1 MVQSRGPET
10 ISAIPVGLFP
20 GGGLHCVYPYA
31 YPIQA
36 CINAACA
43 LKICLSLTFASVD
56 TERLYSMVFQEI
68 CDRYE
73 KKYTWEVKSLVMGK
87 KALEAAQIV
96 IDVLR
101 LPMAKE
107 ELLEESERMLRDVFP
122 TAALMPGAEKLI
134 HHLRKHHVPV
144 AVATSSGALSF
155 EMKTSR
161 HKEFFGLFH
170 HVVLGDDPAV
180 RGGKPHP
187 DIFLTCAE
195 RFVPPAPVDK
205 CLVFED
211 APNGVEAAL
220 AAGMQVVMVPDANL
234 HRDLTSKA
242 TLVLGSLQDFQPE
255 LFGLPPYE

>member
-1 MVQSRGPET
+1 MVQSRGPES

-122 TAALMPGAEKLI
+122 TAALMPGA
-134 HHLRKHHVPV
+134 VPARCPGRV
-144 AVATSSGALSF
+144 RARHPCSCTSLGTSSPG
-155 EMKTSR
+155 
-161 HKEFFGLFH
+161 H
-170 HVVLGDDPAV
+170 
-180 RGGKPHP
+180 
-187 DIFLTCAE
+187 AE
-195 RFVPPAPVDK
+195 RVRVPCDFSDTPSLGLQGP
-205 CLVFED
+205 LVRI
-211 APNGVEAAL
+211 A
-220 AAGMQVVMVPDANL
+220 
-234 HRDLTSKA
+234 
-242 TLVLGSLQDFQPE
+242 
-255 LFGLPPYE
+255 

>member
-1 MVQSRGPET
+1 MAAPG
-10 ISAIPVGLFP
+10 IPLRPVTHLLFDMDGL
-20 GGGLHCVYPYA
+20 L
-31 YPIQA
+31 
-36 CINAACA
+36 
-43 LKICLSLTFASVD
+43 LD
-56 TERLYSMVFQEI
+56 TERLYSVVFQEI
-68 CDRYE
+68 CDRYD

-107 ELLEESERMLRDVFP
+107 ELLEESEQMLRDVFP

-144 AVATSSGALSF
+144 AVATSSGTLSF

-187 DIFLTCAE
+187 DIFLACAE
-195 RFVPPAPVDK
+195 RFAPPAPLDK

>member
-1 MVQSRGPET
+1 MAAPG
-10 ISAIPVGLFP
+10 IPLRPVTHLLFDMDGL
-20 GGGLHCVYPYA
+20 L
-31 YPIQA
+31 
-36 CINAACA
+36 
-43 LKICLSLTFASVD
+43 LD
-56 TERLYSMVFQEI
+56 TERLYSVVFQEI

-144 AVATSSGALSF
+144 AVATSSGTLSF

-187 DIFLTCAE
+187 DIFLACAE
-195 RFVPPAPVDK
+195 RFAPPAPLDK
-205 CLVFED
+205 KDVSTVLPMED
-211 APNGVEAAL
+211 GIQQKDHL
-220 AAGMQVVMVPDANL
+220 GL
-234 HRDLTSKA
+234 HQRDR
-242 TLVLGSLQDFQPE
+242 
-255 LFGLPPYE
+255 